1 LTVARR
7 DPLANAPELIRRIY
21 AYVAYRVGDGPDAED
36 VTSEVFER
44 ALRYRKSYDSSRGEP
59 FAWLIGIARRCIDD
73 VLTRPR
79 AEAGDQLDVASPE
92 DLEGEALERLMV
104 AAAVEGLDE
113 RSRDLIALR
122 YGADLSAR
130 QIGEILGLRTNAV
143 EVALHRTL
151 ARLRPEL
158 DGSREGGPPAER
170 PAGPTA
176 EQSERAS
183 GWA

>member
-7 DPLANAPELIRRIY
+7 DPLANSPELIRRIY
-21 AYVAYRVGDGPDAED
+21 SYVAYRVGEGPDAED

-44 ALRYRKSYDSSRGEP
+44 ALRYRKSYDPSRGEP
-59 FAWLIGIARRCIDD
+59 LAWLIGIARRCIDD
-73 VLTRPR
+73 TMTRPR
-79 AEAGDQLDVASPE
+79 PEPGEQPDVSSPE
-92 DLEGEALERLMV
+92 DLEGDALQRLTV
-104 AAAVEGLDE
+104 AAAVEALDE
-113 RSRDLIALR
+113 RSRDLVALR

-130 QIGEILGLRTNAV
+130 QIGEILGLKTNAV

-158 DGSREGGPPAER
+158 EGTRPPAGSA
-170 PAGPTA
+170 PPLPSGS
-176 EQSERAS
+176 EQSKKAS

>member
-1 LTVARR
+1 VARR

-21 AYVAYRVGDGPDAED
+21 TYVAYRVGDGPDAED

-59 FAWLIGIARRCIDD
+59 LAWLIGIARRCIDD
-73 VLTRPR
+73 SRMGPR
-79 AEAGDQLDVASPE
+79 AELGEQPDVTSPE
-92 DLEGEALERLMV
+92 DLEADALQRLTV

-113 RSRDLIALR
+113 RSRDLVALR

-130 QIGEILGLRTNAV
+130 QIGEILGLKTNAV

-151 ARLRPEL
+151 ARLRPQLEEPRL
-158 DGSREGGPPAER
+158 RGTGPASTLPPGPPSE
-170 PAGPTA
+170 
-176 EQSERAS
+176 SERAS